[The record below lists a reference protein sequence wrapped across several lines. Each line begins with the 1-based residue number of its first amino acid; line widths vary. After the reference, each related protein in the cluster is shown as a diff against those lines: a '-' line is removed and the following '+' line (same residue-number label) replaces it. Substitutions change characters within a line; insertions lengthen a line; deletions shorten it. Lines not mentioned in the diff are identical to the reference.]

1 MGRFAGKKI
10 LITGGSAGIGLATA
24 RRALGA
30 GANVCIASR
39 SRDRL
44 EAAAKELTA
53 AGGAEPHPV
62 KMDVRD
68 EASVEHGV
76 AAARERL
83 GGLDIVI
90 SNAGYAHPGHV
101 GELPMQAFEDM
112 LAVNYLGMVRVTR
125 AVLPEL
131 VRAGSGHITYVSSM
145 LGFMG
150 LYGYT
155 AYAGSKHAIAGFA
168 ECLRQEMRPHGIKVS
183 VCYPPT
189 TDTPGLAHENTI
201 KPAETWAIEGSS
213 RIFTADRVAERLLAG
228 ISAGRFDILVGVDS
242 AMIWRM
248 QRFTPWLV
256 RQTIDGS
263 LRRQLAKKKRL
274 RARCAP
280 ALAHRGRSRRRGPR
294 PVEPPEHRLLRLV
307 ELGELGVEAVVDRSA
322 GWAGLERLLDLGE
335 GARRGLVDGAEGDAC
350 QDRRPPE
357 VGMDGVGHSLD
368 GAVHD
373 VGVDLAPQI

>member
-112 LAVNYLGMVRVTR
+112 LAVNYLDGAGDPCRAAGTR
-125 AVLPEL
+125 P
-131 VRAGSGHITYVSSM
+131 G
-145 LGFMG
+145 GF
-150 LYGYT
+150 
-155 AYAGSKHAIAGFA
+155 
-168 ECLRQEMRPHGIKVS
+168 RPH
-183 VCYPPT
+183 
-189 TDTPGLAHENTI
+189 H
-201 KPAETWAIEGSS
+201 
-213 RIFTADRVAERLLAG
+213 
-228 ISAGRFDILVGVDS
+228 
-242 AMIWRM
+242 
-248 QRFTPWLV
+248 
-256 RQTIDGS
+256 
-263 LRRQLAKKKRL
+263 
-274 RARCAP
+274 
-280 ALAHRGRSRRRGPR
+280 
-294 PVEPPEHRLLRLV
+294 LRLV
-307 ELGELGVEAVVDRSA
+307 DARVHGPV
-322 GWAGLERLLDLGE
+322 RLHRLRRE
-335 GARRGLVDGAEGDAC
+335 QARHRWIRRMPAAGDAAARD
-350 QDRRPPE
+350 QGFGLLPAHHRHSRP
-357 VGMDGVGHSLD
+357 GS
-368 GAVHD
+368 
-373 VGVDLAPQI
+373 